1 MATRFLGTKPGP
13 QEFRSHKPFYLLCGF
28 AALAVL
34 VRLFIFVVYEPYY
47 EGDTQLL
54 VNGHINAIR
63 RCLSEGLFPGCP
75 DPGDFPLVQNIP
87 SLILNYA
94 GFSPDTILHA
104 LAYLSF
110 VSFLG
115 SVVLIFWVLKRKA
128 SLMAAAASVLVLIT
142 GPLLW
147 YSHSTFGEMLSAFLI
162 LAFTVVSLWRPYK
175 WIHVLLLAAAGSTK
189 EVALPFLL
197 LIGVICLAPEI
208 VTDWRKVRKSVAWL
222 AFGGILSL
230 TLTLGFN
237 YFRFRAFTNPSYVSE
252 PLFIVPSLKLQLSF
266 FLGMWLS
273 PNGGLLFVWP
283 SFTFLYFSILLVVVL
298 QRIRNGQ
305 LSKRESLIA
314 YLPLSGISVL
324 LVFLTLGFS
333 RWYTP
338 LGGFAWGP
346 RYLLPW
352 IPAVTLLL
360 IYFYR
365 SELAFVLSW
374 SLIKPARFLL
384 SSVVLILAS
393 IPQFAIL
400 FDSSVM
406 ARIFSYPECPRVPV
420 IQEGVDYY
428 YQCLQTQIWPKR
440 FFIAQ
445 LYQVAITPPALWFV
459 LLYAAT
465 VFWICYVIRR
475 ACRGATPLKA
485 QPSSNR
491 LPSTVVSSIRTAI
504 GSDRY
509 HALVVII
516 SYSLLFL
523 AFFLPV
529 LLKDHLLA
537 VGGDGLYIY
546 LPNFY
551 SKKVLWD
558 QLLFAGFPMMADPQV
573 MTWYPPSTLL
583 SLLPNGWNIFMLL
596 GYVAASSFTYGYV
609 YSLTNSRLAAA
620 VSGTAFGLGGFMIS
634 HLGHAVIVHSTA
646 WIPLTIWSLEML
658 RRSRSARWFIAGSV
672 ALAMSCMAGQ
682 SQIFLYGLVLS
693 GFYLLVSGWSAP
705 VGRWRYYS
713 VSFAM
718 MFAGIALSAVQ
729 LLPTAELVGQGMR
742 VSYSFQDFVSHSLP
756 PRQAL
761 TMIFPLVFGGVP
773 ESGAIPYFGGVNQT
787 ELTGYAGLLPI
798 VLASIGVIS
807 TRRKSLSLFWPCVA
821 LVAFLLAM
829 GDGTPLARVVYHIPL
844 ISQVRAPARHFL
856 ELTFAISVLAGLGV
870 AAIINRQV
878 SMRRLI
884 RVILVSILLM
894 LGCLVLLF
902 LNSSYMAGLAGK
914 QGISKLPLLP
924 WNNSA
929 VGIPLLVFL
938 LGLGALIYWYKEPRS
953 GLRSVLLLAVLLID
967 LGSFGWF
974 YEWRYANQEK
984 SAVIPTPQADQ
995 YKNLLRDTNQRLMPY
1010 RGPRGTRD
1018 EMPPNLTRLW
1028 GVPSASGYNT
1038 LMLARVRSLLPM
1050 IDFID
1055 VPLPWMLPAD
1065 QSLDLVAAR
1074 YFVMPR
1080 LDSTEEREGVSWLK
1094 NDMQIWLGSG
1104 CTEPPR
1110 NSVEFEL
1117 PRPVKAT
1124 GLGLVT
1130 RLACSP
1136 LIVQGTEVARYHLTD
1151 VSGVVHSGS
1160 IRAGVDSSEWAYDCN
1175 DVKPIMQHQQAR
1187 IFKDYP
1193 VNMGGPCA
1201 GHFYLATLDLD
1212 RPAEIKTLQLEW
1224 VGSGAAIIIEKVS
1237 LIDKLTNESY
1247 PVDLTL
1253 VSTDHW
1259 RFVEETN
1266 EARVY
1271 ENLKAMPRAWL
1282 VPNVVRT
1289 DPETALKAIKT
1300 SKLPD
1305 GQDFDSART
1314 ALVEEPVPMPSQA
1327 AGVHGSATVV
1337 AVKAT
1342 EMEVHTS
1349 SEVPNFLVTSDA
1361 YYPGWRATIDGQETK
1376 LYRADYALRGVVVP
1390 AGRHVVKFA
1399 YWPRRFFVGAAV
1411 SLLSLV
1417 FLGAVA
1423 ITSFSGKLKGGA
1435 SILRLT
1441 RKLPSPK
1448 TN

>member
-1 MATRFLGTKPGP
+1 MAIRFSGTRPGFP
-13 QEFRSHKPFYLLCGF
+13 EFRRHKSLHLLAGF
-28 AALAVL
+28 AALTVL
-34 VRLFIFVVYEPYY
+34 VRLGMFVVYEPYY

-54 VNGHINAIR
+54 VKGHLNAIR
-63 RCLSEGLFPGCP
+63 RCLSEGRFPGCP

-87 SLILNYA
+87 GLFFSYA
-94 GFSPDTILHA
+94 GFSSDDILHA

-110 VSFLG
+110 ISFLG
-115 SVVLIFWVLKRKA
+115 SVVLIFWVLKRRA
-128 SLMAAAASVLVLIT
+128 SLMAAATGVLVIIT
-142 GPLLW
+142 SPLLW

-162 LAFTVVSLWRPYK
+162 LAFTVASLWRPYK

-197 LIGVICLAPEI
+197 LIGIICLAPEI
-208 VTDWRKVRKSVAWL
+208 VTDWRKVRKSIAWL

-230 TLTLGFN
+230 AITLGFN
-237 YFRFRAFTNPSYVSE
+237 YFRFRTFTNPSYVSE
-252 PLFIVPSLKLQLSF
+252 PLFIVPSLRLQSSF

-283 SFTFLYFSILLVVVL
+283 SFIFLYFSIFLVVVL
-298 QRIRNGQ
+298 GRMRNGQ
-305 LSKRESLIA
+305 LLKRESLIA
-314 YLPLSGISVL
+314 YLPLFGISIL
-324 LVFLTLGFS
+324 LLFLTLGFS

-352 IPAVTLLL
+352 IPAATLLL

-365 SELAFVLSW
+365 SELAFALSW
-374 SLIKPARFLL
+374 SLTKPARFLL
-384 SSVVLILAS
+384 SYAVLMLAA

-445 LYQVAITPPALWFV
+445 LYQVAITPSALWFV

-465 VFWICYVIRR
+465 VFWICYVIRD
-475 ACRGATPLKA
+475 ACWGATPLKA
-485 QPSSNR
+485 QPSFTR
-491 LPSTVVSSIRTAI
+491 LPISRVVSSIRTAI

-509 HALVVII
+509 HALVVVF
-516 SYSLLFL
+516 SYTLLFL

-529 LLKDHLLA
+529 ILKDHLLA

-558 QLLFAGFPMMADPQV
+558 LQLFAGFPMMADPQV
-573 MTWYPPSTLL
+573 MTWYPPATLL
-583 SLLPNGWNIFMLL
+583 SLLPHGWNIFMLL

-609 YSLTNSRLAAA
+609 YSLTKSRFAAA
-620 VSGTAFGLGGFMIS
+620 VSGSAFGLGGFMIS

-646 WIPLTIWSLEML
+646 WIPLIIWSLEIL
-658 RRSRSARWFIAGSV
+658 RRSRSARWFVAGSV

-682 SQIFLYGLVLS
+682 SQIFLYGLVLC
-693 GFYLLVSGWSAP
+693 GFYLLVAGWSAP

-718 MFAGIALSAVQ
+718 MFVGIALSAVQ

-742 VSYSFQDFVSHSLP
+742 VSYSYEDFVSHALP

-761 TMIFPLVFGGVP
+761 TMIFPLVFGGIP
-773 ESGAIPYFGGVNQT
+773 ESGAIPYFGAVNQT
-787 ELTGYAGLLPI
+787 ELTGYAGLLPL
-798 VLASIGVIS
+798 VLASIGVIT

-821 LVAFLLAM
+821 FVAFLLAM

-856 ELTFAISVLAGLGV
+856 ELTFAVSVLAGLGV
-870 AAIINRQV
+870 AALVNRQV
-878 SMRRLI
+878 SQRQLI

-894 LGCLVLLF
+894 LGCLFLLF
-902 LNSSYMAGLAGK
+902 LNSGYMAGLAAK

-924 WNNSA
+924 WKNSA
-929 VGIPLLVFL
+929 VGIPIVVFL
-938 LGLGALIYWYKEPRS
+938 LGLGALIYWYEEPRS
-953 GLRSVLLLAVLLID
+953 GMRSVLLLAVLLID

-984 SAVIPTPQADQ
+984 SALIPPAQAEQ
-995 YKNLLRDTNQRLMPY
+995 YKNLVRDTNQRLMPY

-1028 GVPSASGYNT
+1028 KVPSASGYNT

-1055 VPLPWMLPAD
+1055 VPLPWMAPAD
-1065 QSLDLVAAR
+1065 QSLNLVAAR
-1074 YFVMPR
+1074 YFFMPR
-1080 LDSTEEREGVSWLK
+1080 LSQVEEAAGVRWLK
-1094 NDMQIWLGSG
+1094 NDMQIWMGSG
-1104 CTEPPR
+1104 CSQPPR
-1110 NSVEFEL
+1110 ELIDFQL
-1117 PRPVKAT
+1117 PRPFKAT
-1124 GLGLVT
+1124 SLALVT

-1136 LIVQGTEVARYHLTD
+1136 AIPQGAEVARYHLTD
-1151 VSGVVHSGS
+1151 VGGVVHSGS
-1160 IRAGVDSSEWAYDCN
+1160 IRAGLDSSEWAYDCKN
-1175 DVKPIMQHQQAR
+1175 VKPLMQHQQAK

-1193 VNMGGPCA
+1193 ASMDGDPCP
-1201 GHFYLATLDLD
+1201 GHFYLANLDLD

-1224 VGSGAAIIIEKVS
+1224 VGSGGAMIIEKVS
-1237 LIDKLTNESY
+1237 LIDKFSNSSY
-1247 PVDLTL
+1247 PIDLTL
-1253 VSTDHW
+1253 VSTGHW
-1259 RFVEETN
+1259 RFVEESN

-1271 ENLKAMPRAWL
+1271 ENLKAMPRVWL
-1282 VPNVVRT
+1282 VSNVLNT
-1289 DPETALKAIKT
+1289 DPESALNAIKT

-1305 GQDFDSART
+1305 GRDFDATQT
-1314 ALVEEPVPMPSQA
+1314 ALVEEPVPISSQEVDGQA
-1327 AGVHGSATVV
+1327 SATLV
-1337 AVKAT
+1337 AVTET
-1342 EMEVHTS
+1342 EMEVRTS
-1349 SEVPNFLVTSDA
+1349 SKIANFLVTSDA
-1361 YYPGWRATIDGQETK
+1361 YYPGWQASIDDSPAK
-1376 LYRADYALRGVVVP
+1376 LYRADYALRGVLVP
-1390 AGRHVVKFA
+1390 AGQHVVKFS
-1399 YWPRRFFVGAAV
+1399 YQPRRFYLGVAV
-1411 SLLSLV
+1411 SLGSLLLL
-1417 FLGAVA
+1417 LGLAV
-1423 ITSFSGKLKGGA
+1423 TDLMRRRRNRHS
-1435 SILRLT
+1435 LRE
-1441 RKLPSPK
+1441 
-1448 TN
+1448 

>member
-1 MATRFLGTKPGP
+1 MATRFPGITLILQKLG
-13 QEFRSHKPFYLLCGF
+13 RHKSLHVLCAL
-28 AALAVL
+28 AALTVL
-34 VRLFIFVVYEPYY
+34 VRLGMFVVYEPYY

-54 VNGHINAIR
+54 VKDHINAIR

-128 SLMAAAASVLVLIT
+128 SLLAAAAGVLVIIT
-142 GPLLW
+142 SPLLW

-175 WIHVLLLAAAGSTK
+175 WIHVFLLAAAGSTK

-230 TLTLGFN
+230 ALTLGFN
-237 YFRFRAFTNPSYVSE
+237 YFRFRIFTNPSYVSE

-298 QRIRNGQ
+298 RRMRNGQ
-305 LSKRESLIA
+305 LLKRESLNA

-324 LVFLTLGFS
+324 LLFLTLGFS

-352 IPAVTLLL
+352 IPAVTVLL

-365 SELAFVLSW
+365 SQLALVLSW

-384 SSVVLILAS
+384 SNVVLILAS

-459 LLYAAT
+459 LLYAAA
-465 VFWICYVIRR
+465 VIWICYVIRG
-475 ACRGATPLKA
+475 ACLGATPLKE
-485 QPSSNR
+485 QPLSNR
-491 LPSTVVSSIRTAI
+491 LPISTVVSSIRTAI

-509 HALVVII
+509 HALVVIF

-529 LLKDHLLA
+529 ILKDHLLA

-558 QLLFAGFPMMADPQV
+558 LLLFAGFPMMADPQV
-573 MTWYPPSTLL
+573 MTWYPPATLL
-583 SLLPNGWNIFMLL
+583 SLLPNGWNIFMLF

-609 YSLTNSRLAAA
+609 YSLTNSRLAGA
-620 VSGTAFGLGGFMIS
+620 VSGSAFGLGGFMIS

-658 RRSRSARWFIAGSV
+658 RRSRSARWFVAGSV

-693 GFYLLVSGWSAP
+693 GFYLLVAGWTAP

-742 VSYSFQDFVSHSLP
+742 VLYSFQDFVSHALP

-773 ESGAIPYFGGVNQT
+773 ESGAIPYFGGINQT

-798 VLASIGVIS
+798 VLASIGVIT

-856 ELTFAISVLAGLGV
+856 ELTFAVSVLAGLGV

-878 SMRRLI
+878 SMRQLI

-902 LNSSYMAGLAGK
+902 LNSSYMAGLAAK

-984 SAVIPTPQADQ
+984 SAVMPTPQAAQ

-1055 VPLPWMLPAD
+1055 VPLPWMVPAD
-1065 QSLDLVAAR
+1065 QSLNLVAAR

-1080 LDSTEEREGVSWLK
+1080 LNSIEEREGVSWLK

-1104 CTEPPR
+1104 CTQPPR
-1110 NSVEFEL
+1110 DLIEFQL
-1117 PRPVKAT
+1117 PSPIKAT
-1124 GLGLVT
+1124 SLALVT

-1136 LIVQGTEVARYHLTD
+1136 AIPQGAEVARYHLTD
-1151 VSGVVHSGS
+1151 AGGVVHSGS
-1160 IRAGVDSSEWAYDCN
+1160 IRAGLDSSEWAYDCN
-1175 DVKPIMQHQQAR
+1175 NVKPIMQHQQAR

-1193 VNMGGPCA
+1193 ANMGGAPCA

-1237 LIDKLTNESY
+1237 LIDKLTNASY
-1247 PVDLTL
+1247 PIDLTL
-1253 VSTDHW
+1253 VSADHW

-1282 VPNVVRT
+1282 VSNVFT
-1289 DPETALKAIKT
+1289 TNAEEALNAIKT
-1300 SKLPD
+1300 SRLSD
-1305 GQDFDSART
+1305 GRGFNPAQV
-1314 ALVEEPVPMPSQA
+1314 ALVEEPVALPSQDEDSEA
-1327 AGVHGSATVV
+1327 SATVV
-1337 AVKAT
+1337 ALSDTK
-1342 EMEVHTS
+1342 MEVHTS
-1349 SEVPNFLVTSDA
+1349 SKISNFLVTSDV
-1361 YYPGWRATIDGQETK
+1361 YYPGWEARIDGAETS
-1376 LYRADYALRGVVVP
+1376 LYRANYALRGVVVP
-1390 AGRHVVKFA
+1390 PGDHIVLFEYR
-1399 YWPRRFFVGAAV
+1399 PRRFQLGAII
-1411 SLLSLV
+1411 SLLSV
-1417 FLGAVA
+1417 VGLGA
-1423 ITSFSGKLKGGA
+1423 ISFGYFLFGGQA
-1435 SILRLT
+1435 E
-1441 RKLPSPK
+1441 RKRGSV
-1448 TN
+1448 